1 MLILRD
7 YQQDLVSKTFTA
19 WSCGIRKVLLQ
30 LSTGGGKTIIFAA
43 IASEFV
49 AQGEGV
55 LVVAHREEL
64 ILQASEKLMVAT
76 KVQPGIIKAG
86 YKPTDSLNK
95 SDRC

>member
-43 IASEFV
+43 IASEFI

-55 LVVAHREEL
+55 FLCLFIASSL
-64 ILQASEKLMVAT
+64 IFFDFLIQAGNGCLCNLLLITLIFRLM
-76 KVQPGIIKAG
+76 
-86 YKPTDSLNK
+86 
-95 SDRC
+95 